1 LQHDQKSIETLKS
14 MALNQSEFID
24 WIDADCPACLY
35 LLQKLASKN
44 RKKAEFRYRD
54 SSSTI
59 LNQDMWAENTSR
71 IFMWYK

>member
-14 MALNQSEFID
+14 MTLNQSEFID
-24 WIDADCPACLY
+24 WIDADCPACLF
-35 LLQKLASKN
+35 LLQSLANENWKN
-44 RKKAEFRYRD
+44 AELRYRD